1 MPILNKKELYEL
13 KWNYNHNLNRYYN
26 GCNYIEQNKQDTDK
40 YLAELLSIKENLEI
54 ILTEIMENEKVSEEE
69 ILNGFELGNSAD
81 VEKQEAEEEAM
92 QIASKA
98 LKLMKKAK
106 EVCKESDTTY
116 EFECLVCGNNAYAGK
131 SSVNNHIHLRCEK
144 CNISIMQ

>member
-69 ILNGFELGNSAD
+69 ILNGF
-81 VEKQEAEEEAM
+81 
-92 QIASKA
+92 
-98 LKLMKKAK
+98 KL
-106 EVCKESDTTY
+106 E
-116 EFECLVCGNNAYAGK
+116 
-131 SSVNNHIHLRCEK
+131 
-144 CNISIMQ
+144 

>member
-1 MPILNKKELYEL
+1 MSILNKKELHEL

-69 ILNGFELGNSAD
+69 ILNGF
-81 VEKQEAEEEAM
+81 
-92 QIASKA
+92 
-98 LKLMKKAK
+98 KL
-106 EVCKESDTTY
+106 E
-116 EFECLVCGNNAYAGK
+116 
-131 SSVNNHIHLRCEK
+131 
-144 CNISIMQ
+144 

>member
-1 MPILNKKELYEL
+1 MPILNEKELYEL

-69 ILNGFELGNSAD
+69 ILNGF
-81 VEKQEAEEEAM
+81 
-92 QIASKA
+92 
-98 LKLMKKAK
+98 KL
-106 EVCKESDTTY
+106 E
-116 EFECLVCGNNAYAGK
+116 
-131 SSVNNHIHLRCEK
+131 
-144 CNISIMQ
+144 